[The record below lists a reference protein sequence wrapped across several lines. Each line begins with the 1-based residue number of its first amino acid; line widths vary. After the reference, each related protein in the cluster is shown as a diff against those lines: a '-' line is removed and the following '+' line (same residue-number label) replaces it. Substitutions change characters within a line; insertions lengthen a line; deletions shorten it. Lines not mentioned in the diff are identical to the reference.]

1 MYTTNLVDHGV
12 TLLITYF
19 CHGSRNNKSLLK
31 FLTGS
36 IQCSEENDES
46 LLPGSITLGTNNTS
60 PAEHMDLFHVESAV
74 VKKIE
79 YLHFKTSNHGEMNF
93 YYLELK

>member
-1 MYTTNLVDHGV
+1 MHTTNPVDHGV

-19 CHGSRNNKSLLK
+19 CHESRNNKSLLK

-60 PAEHMDLFHVESAV
+60 PTEHMDLFHVESAV

-79 YLHFKTSNHGEMNF
+79 YFFFKTSNYREMDF
-93 YYLELK
+93 YSLELK

>member
-1 MYTTNLVDHGV
+1 MKVQ
-12 TLLITYF
+12 
-19 CHGSRNNKSLLK
+19 NNKWLLK

-46 LLPGSITLGTNNTS
+46 LLPGSLGTNNTS
-60 PAEHMDLFHVESAV
+60 PAEHMDLFHVELAV

-79 YLHFKTSNHGEMNF
+79 YLNFKTSNHEEMDF
-93 YYLELK
+93 YSLEFKWKPPIVCLAIFWTKSSGRTLI